1 MTTPSRFLDPSVV
14 ARLGT
19 IDIKARTIVE
29 GFLSG
34 LHRSPFRGYS
44 VEFAE
49 YRPYLKGDDLAT
61 LDWKV
66 FARTDRHVVRKFEH
80 DTNLECHIVLDI
92 SRSMSFASGAVSKL
106 EYGSYVAATLAY
118 LMHRQHD
125 AVGLVT
131 VDDRI
136 RFRMPPG
143 VRSGHLR
150 ALLVALERLTP
161 GEATRLATPFGDL
174 VEAIDRRGLVVVI
187 SDLLDDA
194 NAVIDGLSHFRHKG
208 TDVVVFQVLDPY
220 EREFPFERASRFRDM
235 ESGAE
240 VALVPG
246 EMRERYVTRMREQI
260 AHYRH
265 ALGQHGIDYCLLTT
279 TDPLDTALLAYLQTR
294 RKIR

>member
-1 MTTPSRFLDPSVV
+1 MAAPSRFLDPSVV

-49 YRPYLKGDDLAT
+49 YRPYLPGDDLAT
-61 LDWKV
+61 IDWKV
-66 FARTDRHVVRKFEH
+66 FARSDRHVVRKFEH

-92 SRSMSFASGAVSKL
+92 SRSMSFASGPVSKL

-150 ALLVALERLTP
+150 ALLLALERLVP
-161 GEATRLATPFGDL
+161 GAETRLATPFSDL

-187 SDLLDDA
+187 SDLLDEPE
-194 NAVIDGLSHFRHKG
+194 AVVDGLSHFRHKG
-208 TDVVVFQVLDPY
+208 TDVVVFQILDPH
-220 EREFPFERASRFRDM
+220 EREFPFERAARFRDM
-235 ESGAE
+235 ETGAE

-246 EMRERYVTRMREQI
+246 EMRERYVARMREQTE
-260 AHYRH
+260 HYRH
-265 ALGQHGIDYCLLTT
+265 ALGRHGIDYCLLTT
-279 TDPLDTALLAYLQTR
+279 TDPLDTVLLRYLQTR
-294 RKIR
+294 RRIR

>member
-1 MTTPSRFLDPSVV
+1 MAAPSRFLDPSVV

-49 YRPYLKGDDLAT
+49 YRPYLPGDDLAT
-61 LDWKV
+61 IDWKV
-66 FARTDRHVVRKFEH
+66 FARSDRHVVRKFEH
-80 DTNLECHIVLDI
+80 DTNLECHIVLDV
-92 SRSMSFASGAVSKL
+92 SRSMSFASGPVSKL

-136 RFRMPPG
+136 RFRLPPG

-150 ALLVALERLTP
+150 ALLLALERLVP
-161 GEATRLATPFGDL
+161 GAETRLATPFSDL

-187 SDLLDDA
+187 SDLLDDPE
-194 NAVIDGLSHFRHKG
+194 AVIDGLSHFRHKG
-208 TDVVVFQVLDPY
+208 TDVVVFQV
-220 EREFPFERASRFRDM
+220 
-235 ESGAE
+235 
-240 VALVPG
+240 
-246 EMRERYVTRMREQI
+246 
-260 AHYRH
+260 
-265 ALGQHGIDYCLLTT
+265 
-279 TDPLDTALLAYLQTR
+279 
-294 RKIR
+294 